1 MIDAVVVEEDLEG
14 CLGEIVEIVVADA
27 EMEIDLV
34 NSKVKIVIFDVED
47 RDGSP
52 LEFQLVVFVE
62 RAMLESVNYIVVD
75 EEVGW
80 IGYADM
86 AREPNMNP
94 LENEGHSEEGL
105 EWE

>member
-1 MIDAVVVEEDLEG
+1 M
-14 CLGEIVEIVVADA
+14 
-27 EMEIDLV
+27 
-34 NSKVKIVIFDVED
+34 KIVIFDVED

-80 IGYADM
+80 IVSKFLFEVVERSGDNDDVEQDFADFGDFAGM
-86 AREPNMNP
+86 GIEHRE
-94 LENEGHSEEGL
+94 H
-105 EWE
+105 